1 MYEQHLHAPHT
12 YELDVEFF
20 EAKHQ
25 PNVLEVNNNLAI
37 VTYKSWWWYSCGEGI
52 DLNQRCSHIPVM
64 QPLHRM

>member
-37 VTYKSWWWYSCGEGI
+37 ATHKSQWWYSCGEGI
-52 DLNQRCSHIPVM
+52 DLN
-64 QPLHRM
+64 